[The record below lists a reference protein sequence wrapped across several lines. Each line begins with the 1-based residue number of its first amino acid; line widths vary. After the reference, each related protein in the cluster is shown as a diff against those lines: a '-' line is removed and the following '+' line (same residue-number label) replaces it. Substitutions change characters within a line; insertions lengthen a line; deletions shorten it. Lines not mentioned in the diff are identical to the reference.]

1 MKALKK
7 LNKFLWNYKWKII
20 FGFLLVLA
28 SNFVNVY
35 SVNFIGKALDSV
47 QELLTNFSESGA
59 LDIEQLKHGLLMTVL
74 MFVGLKIL
82 AGAITIGTRQM
93 IIVTS
98 RLIEY
103 DLKNVIY
110 DHYQKLSLIFYK
122 KNKTGDLMNR
132 ITEDVALVRQY
143 LGPGIMYPMDLIT
156 RTLILFSFM
165 VQIDKQLT
173 LYTLAPLPLLSFIIY
188 RVAIKI
194 NEKSKTLQ
202 KQQSVISSSVQD
214 TFAGIRVIKSFNTE
228 NFIMNKYEENAD
240 DYQTKALS
248 LSQTQ
253 AAFGPIMVIVVG
265 LSNLVI
271 LYIGGQK
278 YMQGELTIGVIGQ
291 FFMYLNMLIWP
302 FTSLGWIT
310 MIVQRAEASMA
321 RINEFLDQDS
331 EIKNRTENPTPI
343 KGEIEFRNVSYTYEN
358 TGIKAL
364 DKVSFKINKGET
376 LAVIG
381 KTGSGK
387 STIALLVAR
396 MIQPDSG
403 EILLDGTPIESLN
416 LHSLR
421 EAIGYVP
428 QESFLFSDTIK
439 NNILFG
445 TDSEDE
451 AKAVYY
457 AKQAMVHDNII
468 NFENG
473 YDTIVGERGV
483 TLSGGQKQRISI
495 ARALVKEPNILIF
508 DDSLSAVDTDTEELI
523 LHNLA
528 SEIESKTC
536 IIITHRIS
544 SAKNA
549 DKILIL
555 NDGKVE
561 AFASPKTLM
570 EYDNYYATLYH
581 DQLKEV

>member
-1 MKALKK
+1 MKALQK

-20 FGFLLVLA
+20 FGFLLVLC

-35 SVNFIGKALDSV
+35 SVNYIGTALDSV
-47 QELLTNFSESGA
+47 QELLTNYRENGNI
-59 LDIEQLKHGLLMTVL
+59 DIDNLKNGLLITVL
-74 MFVGLKIL
+74 LFVGLKIL

-103 DLKNVIY
+103 DLKNVIF
-110 DHYQKLSLIFYK
+110 DHYQKLSLTFYK

-143 LGPGIMYPMDLIT
+143 LGPGIMYPMDLVT
-156 RTLILFSFM
+156 RTLILFFFM
-165 VQIDKQLT
+165 IQIDKELT
-173 LYTLAPLPLLSFIIY
+173 LYTLAPLPFLSFIIY
-188 RVAIKI
+188 KVAIKI
-194 NEKSKTLQ
+194 NEKSKVLQ
-202 KQQSVISSSVQD
+202 QQQSVISSSVQD

-228 NFIMNKYEENAD
+228 NFIMDKYEENSD

-271 LYIGGQK
+271 LYFGGQK
-278 YMQGELTIGVIGQ
+278 YMDGTLTIGVIGQ

-310 MIVQRAEASMA
+310 MIVQRAEASMV

-331 EIKNRTENPTPI
+331 EIKNQTETPTPI
-343 KGEIEFRNVSYTYEN
+343 LGKIEFKNVTYIYEN

-364 DKVSFKINKGET
+364 DNVSFNINKGET
-376 LAVIG
+376 LAIIG

-387 STIALLVAR
+387 STIALLIAR
-396 MIQPDSG
+396 MIQPNSG
-403 EILLDGTPIESLN
+403 QILIDGKPIEELN
-416 LHSLR
+416 ITSLR
-421 EAIGYVP
+421 EAIGFVP
-428 QESFLFSDTIK
+428 QESFLFSDTLK

-445 TDSEDE
+445 TDSDDIDT
-451 AKAVYY
+451 AIHY
-457 AKQAMVHDNII
+457 AKQAVVHDNII
-468 NFENG
+468 NFDKA
-473 YDTIVGERGV
+473 YATVVGERGV

-495 ARALVKEPNILIF
+495 ARALAKEPNVLIF

-523 LHNLA
+523 LHNLE
-528 SEIESKTC
+528 SEIDAKTC

-555 NDGKVE
+555 NDGQID
-561 AFASPKTLM
+561 AFAEPNELM
-570 EYDNYYATLYH
+570 EYENYYSVLYNE
-581 DQLKEV
+581 QLKEI

>member
-110 DHYQKLSLIFYK
+110 DHYQKLSLTFYK

-156 RTLILFSFM
+156 RTLILFFFM

-473 YDTIVGERGV
+473 YNTIVGERGV

-570 EYDNYYATLYH
+570 EYHNYYATLYH

>member
-1 MKALKK
+1 MKALQK

-20 FGFLLVLA
+20 FGFLLVLC

-35 SVNFIGKALDSV
+35 SVNYIGTALDSV
-47 QELLTNFSESGA
+47 QELLTNYRENGNI
-59 LDIEQLKHGLLMTVL
+59 DIDHLKNGLLITVL
-74 MFVGLKIL
+74 LFVGLKIL

-103 DLKNVIY
+103 DLKNVIF
-110 DHYQKLSLIFYK
+110 DHYQKLSLTFYK

-143 LGPGIMYPMDLIT
+143 LGPGIMYPMDLVT
-156 RTLILFSFM
+156 RTLILFFFM
-165 VQIDKQLT
+165 IQIDKELT
-173 LYTLAPLPLLSFIIY
+173 LYTLAPLPFLSIIIY
-188 RVAIKI
+188 KVAIKI
-194 NEKSKTLQ
+194 NKKSKVLQ
-202 KQQSVISSSVQD
+202 QQQSVISSSVQD

-228 NFIMNKYEENAD
+228 HFIMDKYEENSD

-271 LYIGGQK
+271 LYFGGQK
-278 YMQGELTIGVIGQ
+278 YMDGTLTIGVIGQ

-310 MIVQRAEASMA
+310 MIVQRAEASMV

-331 EIKNRTENPTPI
+331 EIKNQTETPTPI
-343 KGEIEFRNVSYTYEN
+343 LGKIEFKNVTYIYEN

-364 DKVSFKINKGET
+364 DNVSFSIDKGET
-376 LAVIG
+376 LAIIG

-387 STIALLVAR
+387 STIALLIAR
-396 MIQPDSG
+396 MIQPHSG
-403 EILLDGTPIESLN
+403 QILIDGKPIEELN
-416 LHSLR
+416 ITSLR
-421 EAIGYVP
+421 EAIGFVP
-428 QESFLFSDTIK
+428 QESFLFSDSLK

-445 TDSEDE
+445 TDSDDIDT
-451 AKAVYY
+451 AIHY
-457 AKQAMVHDNII
+457 AKQAVVHDNII
-468 NFENG
+468 NFDKAYE
-473 YDTIVGERGV
+473 TVVGERGV

-495 ARALVKEPNILIF
+495 ARALAKEPNMLIF

-523 LHNLA
+523 LHNLE
-528 SEIESKTC
+528 SEIDAKTC

-555 NDGKVE
+555 NDGQID
-561 AFASPKTLM
+561 AFAEPNELM
-570 EYDNYYATLYH
+570 EYENYYSVLYNE
-581 DQLKEV
+581 QLKEI

>member
-156 RTLILFSFM
+156 RTLILFFFM